1 MKKELI
7 YYSILTLTI
16 ALLLF
21 FETNLFKDNTAYV
34 SKVIDIESFDKLD
47 IDLDCNIYVSLGE
60 EQKVVFEGPAK
71 YLNNVETRLEDGVL
85 KISCKEPGLFSSWIN
100 PSDED
105 TEAVSIYVKLTHAD
119 QLIIPKKGNLI
130 SNESF
135 QLIKRNTS
143 DIFSLNH
150 DLGNLLRL
158 IGNQFGAIRLR

>member
-7 YYSILTLTI
+7 YYAILTLII

-21 FETNLFKDNTAYV
+21 FETDLFRNNEAYI
-34 SKVIDIESFDKLD
+34 SKVIDFESFDKLD

-71 YLNNVETRLEDGVL
+71 YFNNLKTKLEDGVL
-85 KISCKEPGLFSSWIN
+85 KIYCKDPGLFSSWIN
-100 PSDED
+100 PGDED
-105 TEAVSIYVKLTHAD
+105 TQAVNIYVKLTHTD
-119 QLIIPKKGNLI
+119 QLILPKKGNLI

-135 QLIKRNTS
+135 QLLNQNC
-143 DIFSLNH
+143 DDNFSLNR

-158 IGNQFGAIRLR
+158 IGNQFVVIRL